1 MTSSPTTYHADY
13 AVVGSGVAGLRA
25 AIELSG
31 AGSVLVLAKST
42 LSDSATAWAQGGIAV
57 ALSDEDEI
65 GCHEQ
70 DTLSAGDGLCRP
82 EAVALLV
89 EEGPKYIT
97 QLIEWGTEFDR
108 AGTKLAFTR
117 EAAHSRSRI
126 LHAHGDSTGREISR
140 ALLARAHK
148 IPHLH
153 LRAHSFTTGLIIE
166 DGRAVGV
173 RFIDEND
180 GSLHEVRALAV
191 LLATGGLGQIYRET
205 TNPEVATGD
214 GMAIAYE
221 AGAVLC
227 DMEFMQ
233 FHPTALAIKGA
244 PRFLLSEALRGEGGI
259 LRNILLER
267 FMKRYA
273 EAQELAP
280 RDVVARAIVTEMHR
294 TNAQHVYLDMTAKS
308 AEFLQKR
315 FPRIYSTCLSYGLDL
330 ATDMA
335 PVCPAAHY
343 MMGGVKTDL
352 WGHTSIPGLYAAGE
366 TADTGV
372 HGANRLASNSL
383 LEGLVFGARS
393 GQAMIADRDQFSNKL
408 QNGARLVK
416 YKASALPGSPAPR
429 PDSQSHDGASSH
441 ATSAVNHSNSS
452 ANPSANLPVNLSA
465 TSRSAVAHTAKL
477 SAAAASRSA
486 TMHAAKSTAS
496 AAVGSSSASH
506 SAKSPIAVS
515 APPEDAD
522 GLPAVATALTQI
534 RDLLWRHVG
543 IMRNGKE
550 LSAAVAFLEN
560 MKLPHSEHPGRHQHE
575 LSNLHCLASLMARS
589 ALAREESRGSHYRS
603 DFPYRDDDLFQK
615 HSRIQRSKD
624 VTFEP

>member
-1 MTSSPTTYHADY
+1 MLPLEACHDLVSTTYHADY

-25 AIELSG
+25 AIELSS

-65 GCHEQ
+65 GLHEQ
-70 DTLSAGDGLCRP
+70 DTLNAGDGLCRP
-82 EAVALLV
+82 ESVALLV

-153 LRAHSFTTGLIIE
+153 LRAHSFTTSLILE

-221 AGAVLC
+221 AGAVLS

-280 RDVVARAIVTEMHR
+280 RDVVARAIVSEMHR

-393 GQAMIADRDQFSNKL
+393 GQAMIADRDHSFGQIFKM
-408 QNGARLVK
+408 ARAPSSTKHPLC
-416 YKASALPGSPAPR
+416 PAAPHPDPIRIRTMER
-429 PDSQSHDGASSH
+429 PVH
-441 ATSAVNHSNSS
+441 ATSAIEPFELIGKFVS
-452 ANPSANLPVNLSA
+452 AFIGEA
-465 TSRSAVAHTAKL
+465 SRSAVAHSAKL

-486 TMHAAKSTAS
+486 TTHAAKSAAS
-496 AAVGSSSASH
+496 AAVASSSASH
-506 SAKSPIAVS
+506 STKSPAAVS
-515 APPEDAD
+515 APPEEAD
-522 GLPAVATALTQI
+522 RPACRNSRAGTNPRPHVAT
-534 RDLLWRHVG
+534 RRHHAQ
-543 IMRNGKE
+543 RQRTHPPP
-550 LSAAVAFLEN
+550 S
-560 MKLPHSEHPGRHQHE
+560 HS
-575 LSNLHCLASLMARS
+575 
-589 ALAREESRGSHYRS
+589 
-603 DFPYRDDDLFQK
+603 
-615 HSRIQRSKD
+615 SK
-624 VTFEP
+624 T